1 MRSFAE
7 KNWNMIRRPPKAEAI
22 LILHAKQWSYSWRKH
37 VFLVDFC
44 LFARV
49 QFVVLICLQQQRTET
64 KAIRSQNSNYKLDEI
79 SGPGGIIII
88 QKVINECES
97 IKSHTTIVVI
107 CQNHNVNNKFQ
118 KQTKTLGKQSRVYC
132 KQ

>member
-22 LILHAKQWSYSWRKH
+22 LRYITCETVVILVEKTC
-37 VFLVDFC
+37 FLG
-44 LFARV
+44 
-49 QFVVLICLQQQRTET
+49 LQQQRTET